1 MKVNGS
7 MKENNIARI
16 GCGIFLL
23 YLAILFGALIHIV
36 LMHVE
41 PSSWFE
47 VKPKTKT
54 EIVQEN
60 CDSLLRV
67 KCDSLGI
74 DYNTIGTTTD
84 PD

>member
-1 MKVNGS
+1 
-7 MKENNIARI
+7 MKENNLARI
-16 GCGIFLL
+16 GCGIFIVYVLIVLGGLL
-23 YLAILFGALIHIV
+23 HIV
-36 LMHVE
+36 LMNLQ

-47 VKPKTKT
+47 IKPKPQNGL
-54 EIVQEN
+54 VQGN

>member
-1 MKVNGS
+1 MGEL
-7 MKENNIARI
+7 KENNIARI
-16 GCGIFLL
+16 GCGIFIVYVLIVL
-23 YLAILFGALIHIV
+23 GALIHIV
-36 LMHVE
+36 LMQLE

-47 VKPKTKT
+47 VKPKPQSG
-54 EIVQEN
+54 IVKDN